1 MSIAR
6 QAADPG
12 SALCRFLDA
21 RLPQRQLIVEDW
33 ARQADTAPWSAMTVG
48 VGPRSFGLAA
58 EYRIGLDLAKKP
70 GYWDMLSF
78 LSPMEC
84 NILLRGAGYCPAD
97 HEYTVNTG
105 TTDPL
110 LLDWVRSRHPIALG
124 EAQRL
129 TLAACWAM
137 AQMSDLV
144 DPSRPFSVQR
154 RRSFLA
160 DLRSDLIGVT
170 RMSDRPH
177 PVIDAPSHLWQG
189 YLRYGRHQLTGL
201 GERVVLAPELAGRF
215 GIADLMVGR
224 CLIEIKTAQEPEKG
238 LGQWLNQLL
247 GYVLLDWFDALCMD
261 TIALYL
267 GWQAKLM
274 ATPLS
279 EVLAT
284 STPGPTPVLGLL
296 RTDFRQEI
304 QADLDET
311 HRWQLHR
318 RYPMPATPAPRAV
331 PGMPT

>member
-1 MSIAR
+1 
-6 QAADPG
+6 
-12 SALCRFLDA
+12 LDA
-21 RLPQRQLIVEDW
+21 KLPQRHVIVGDW
-33 ARQADTAPWSAMTVG
+33 ARQTDKAPWSAITAT
-48 VGPRSFGLAA
+48 VGPRSLGLAA
-58 EYRIGLDLAKKP
+58 EIRIGLDLAKKP
-70 GYWDMLSF
+70 GYWDLLSF
-78 LSPMEC
+78 LPPMEC

-97 HEYTVNTG
+97 HEHTANTG

-110 LLDWVRSRHPIALG
+110 LLDWVRTRHPIALS

-144 DPSRPFSVQR
+144 DPNRQFSVQR
-154 RRSFLA
+154 RRSFVA
-160 DLRSDLIGVT
+160 DMRSDLRWGPPITGQ
-170 RMSDRPH
+170 PH
-177 PVIDAPSHLWQG
+177 PLIDALSHLWQG
-189 YLRYGRHQLTGL
+189 YLRHGRHQLTGL
-201 GERVVLAPELAGRF
+201 GERVLLAPELAGRF
-215 GIADLMVGR
+215 GIADVMVGR
-224 CLIEIKTAQEPEKG
+224 CLVEIKTSLEPEKW

-284 STPGPTPVLGLL
+284 STPGPTPALGLL
-296 RTDFRQEI
+296 RTEFRQAI

-311 HRWQLHR
+311 HQWQLYR
-318 RYPMPATPAPRAV
+318 RYPAPPMPA
-331 PGMPT
+331 PT